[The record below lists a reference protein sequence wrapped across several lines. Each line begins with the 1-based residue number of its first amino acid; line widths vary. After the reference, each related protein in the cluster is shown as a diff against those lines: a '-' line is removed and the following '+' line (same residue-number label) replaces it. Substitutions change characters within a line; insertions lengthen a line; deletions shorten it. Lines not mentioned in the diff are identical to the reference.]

1 MNNYT
6 AMDVANYIIN
16 YVNSDNKKLCTLSHL
31 KLQKLL
37 YYVQATYLA
46 KNDGVAIFT
55 NDIEK
60 WQYGPV
66 VREVYYEFK
75 DFGISHIN
83 TPRSYLKKTIS
94 GGFELISFNSNL
106 IDSNSNISDHIKSVV
121 NSLKD
126 LDAFSLV
133 EKTHAEPMWSDLKH
147 EILSRNNIL
156 KYSLDE
162 MKTYFKAH
170 PL

>member
-6 AMDVANYIIN
+6 AMDIANYIIN
-16 YVNSDNKKLCTLSHL
+16 YVNSGNKKLCTLSHL

-46 KNDGVAIFT
+46 KSDGDLIFI

-75 DFGISHIN
+75 DFGISHID
-83 TPRSYLKKTIS
+83 TPRSYLKKTIN
-94 GGFELISFNSNL
+94 GGFELISFNTDL
-106 IDSNSNISDHIKSVV
+106 IDTNSGVSTHIKLVV

-126 LDAFSLV
+126 LDAFALV
-133 EKTHAEPMWSDLKH
+133 ERTHAEPMWSNLKH

-162 MKTYFKAH
+162 MKTYFKIH

>member
-1 MNNYT
+1 MNKYT
-6 AMDVANYIIN
+6 AMDVSNYIIN
-16 YVNSDNKKLCTLSHL
+16 YVNSGDKKLCTLSHL

-46 KNDGVAIFT
+46 HTDGSPIFV

-83 TPRSYLKKTIS
+83 TPRSYLKKNNN
-94 GGFELISFNSNL
+94 GGFELISFNLDL
-106 IDSNSNISDHIKSVV
+106 IDSNSNIGNHIKSVV
-121 NSLKD
+121 NKLKTV
-126 LDAFSLV
+126 DAFALV
-133 EKTHAEPMWSDLKH
+133 EKTHAEPMWFDLKH

-162 MKTYFKAH
+162 MKIYFKTH

>member
-1 MNNYT
+1 
-6 AMDVANYIIN
+6 MDVANYIIN
-16 YVNSDNKKLCTLSHL
+16 YVNSNNKKLCTLSHL

-46 KNDGVAIFT
+46 KNDGVPIFT

-83 TPRSYLKKTIS
+83 TPRSYLKNTDT
-94 GGFELISFNSNL
+94 GGFELITFIPDLIEKNS
-106 IDSNSNISDHIKSVV
+106 DISSHIKSVV
-121 NSLKD
+121 NKLKD

-133 EKTHAEPMWSDLKH
+133 EKTHAEPMWFNLKH
-147 EILSRNNIL
+147 DILSRNNIL

-162 MKTYFKAH
+162 MKTYFKTH

>member
-1 MNNYT
+1 
-6 AMDVANYIIN
+6 MDVANYIIN
-16 YVNSDNKKLCTLSHL
+16 YVNGGGKKLCILSHL

-46 KNDGVAIFT
+46 KTDGVSIFT

-83 TPRSYLKKTIS
+83 TPRSYLKKTIN
-94 GGFELISFNSNL
+94 GGFELISFNSDL
-106 IDSNSNISDHIKSVV
+106 IDSNPNICDHIKLVV
-121 NSLKD
+121 NRLKD
-126 LDAFSLV
+126 FDAFLLV
-133 EKTHAEPMWSDLKH
+133 EKTHAEPMWFDLKH

-162 MKTYFKAH
+162 MKTYFKTH